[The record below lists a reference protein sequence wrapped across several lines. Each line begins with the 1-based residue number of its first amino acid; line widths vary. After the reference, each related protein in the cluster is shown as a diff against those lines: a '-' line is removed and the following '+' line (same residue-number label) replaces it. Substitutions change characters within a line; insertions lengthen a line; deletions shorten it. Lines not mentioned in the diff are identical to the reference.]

1 MINSP
6 FKSPTPK
13 NAASSI
19 KEELERSPRG
29 ISPTEKRIEYL
40 TKVKA
45 LRTLRNEERRNFS
58 STTKNSM
65 TDPLRDAI
73 VENEA

>member
-13 NAASSI
+13 NSSSI
-19 KEELERSPRG
+19 KEELQRSPRG

-58 STTKNSM
+58 CTTKNSM
-65 TDPLRDAI
+65 TDPLQDVA
-73 VENEA
+73 VDEA